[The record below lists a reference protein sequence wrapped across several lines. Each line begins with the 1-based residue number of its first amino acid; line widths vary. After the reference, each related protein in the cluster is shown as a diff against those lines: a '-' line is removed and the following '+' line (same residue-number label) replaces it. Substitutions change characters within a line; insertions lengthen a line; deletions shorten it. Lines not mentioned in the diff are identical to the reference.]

1 MKGFVMRSWLMQLQ
15 RMNEK
20 SYDLL
25 FASWSPSRVSGVTES
40 ESEGLRTRSSESKG
54 RSLSQLKKSD
64 RKQ

>member
-1 MKGFVMRSWLMQLQ
+1 MQLQ

-25 FASWSPSRVSGVTES
+25 FASWSPSRASGVTES
-40 ESEGLRTRSSESKG
+40 ESEGLRTRSSESKR